1 MIPMS
6 LARVTI
12 RATFGEGSGCEPLAT
27 GGDPLPQLGVAHGEA
42 VEKETVGT
50 THHLRRDGLQGGIGG
65 YTREDGGISLAYYI
79 PYIYVTNDAAL
90 AAGRELVGA
99 PKKLG
104 RIELS
109 INDYGLVVG
118 TLDRGGELMRVE
130 IAIASRLGLEQLDAF
145 KALIPRVDN
154 TITFPLLS
162 LRVLPPL
169 PDGTPG
175 IAQLILWYA
184 KFIFIPRDNPQ
195 LWAGEARVK
204 LDGTPFDPL
213 DDIKITQV
221 ITGLYLEG
229 DMELG
234 ITRMVKEWKLSW

>member
-1 MIPMS
+1 
-6 LARVTI
+6 
-12 RATFGEGSGCEPLAT
+12 
-27 GGDPLPQLGVAHGEA
+27 
-42 VEKETVGT
+42 
-50 THHLRRDGLQGGIGG
+50 
-65 YTREDGGISLAYYI
+65 
-79 PYIYVTNDAAL
+79 
-90 AAGRELVGA
+90 VGA

-162 LRVLPPL
+162 LRVLPSL

-204 LDGTPFDPL
+204 LGGTSFDPL

-221 ITGLYLEG
+221 ITGLYFEG